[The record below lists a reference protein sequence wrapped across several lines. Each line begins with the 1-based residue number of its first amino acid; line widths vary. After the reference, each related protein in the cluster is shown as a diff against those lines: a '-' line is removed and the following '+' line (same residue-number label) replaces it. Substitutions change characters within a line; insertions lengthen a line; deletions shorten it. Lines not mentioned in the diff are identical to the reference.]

1 MAEIEVKKV
10 KRSHPGPTVE
20 KMVCDFILTTK
31 DRKGCSLKKLL
42 AGISEAHSYTNVNA
56 IKRTLKKMIDTDM
69 LSNVKGTGLNGS
81 VKAGPKLHEQVKT
94 AAKKQ
99 KQKEREAAKKQK
111 EAKKPATKKK
121 AAPKS
126 KKPVKAVKRT
136 KKAAPK
142 KKPAK
147 KVKATVKSK
156 KPASTKKSKK

>member
-1 MAEIEVKKV
+1 MAETKVKKV
-10 KRSHPGPTVE
+10 KRVGPTVE
-20 KMVCDFILTTK
+20 TMICDFILTTK
-31 DRKGCSLKKLL
+31 DRKGCSLRKVLT
-42 AGISEAHSYTNVNA
+42 GISNANSYDNVNA

-69 LSNVKGTGLNGS
+69 LTIVKGTGLNGS

-121 AAPKS
+121 AAPKT
-126 KKPVKAVKRT
+126 KKPVKTVKRT

-156 KPASTKKSKK
+156 KAAPTKKSKK